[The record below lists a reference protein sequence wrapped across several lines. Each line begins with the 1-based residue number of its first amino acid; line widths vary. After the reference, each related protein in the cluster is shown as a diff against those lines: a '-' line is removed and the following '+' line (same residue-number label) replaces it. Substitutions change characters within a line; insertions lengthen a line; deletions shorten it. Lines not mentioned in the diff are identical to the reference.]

1 MSNFDVILMAFKN
14 LFKRKLRTFLTILG
28 VIIGTASIVV
38 MISLGLALNKNFDS
52 QLSKISDITL
62 IHVIGA
68 DETSS
73 AYQASKNKLKMDDT
87 AVYNFKQI
95 KGVDAVSPI
104 INLSYAIKAISGKYS
119 ATLNL
124 VGIDADFFKNLGYEL
139 ESGRFLNEDDKLN
152 IVCGGKVPFS
162 FAKNSKR
169 RSYYYYDFEQKEKTP
184 DVNVMNDRITIS
196 VDMNYGNIDTTGESS
211 SVSTAKSYPVKF
223 VGVLKYNDAS
233 YNQADYNCYMTI
245 EQVKK
250 LKAEKQKFDKSA
262 KSSSASN
269 YYSDSYY
276 NSDNNKDSYNEIYI
290 KCKNLDVVKQVAE
303 KIKDMGY
310 NAYYAGE
317 YLDSMKATSSNM
329 QALLGAIGAV
339 SLFVA
344 AIGIANTMIMSVY
357 ERTRE
362 IGIMKVIGA
371 SIRDIRKLF
380 LIESSTIGF
389 LGGILGALFSLI
401 VSYFLNTT
409 NISFFNTDSYIYM
422 EPGAEKP
429 LVSLIPLWLCIIAVI
444 FSGLVGLI
452 SGYFPARRATKLSAL
467 TAIKSE

>member
-1 MSNFDVILMAFKN
+1 MSNFDVIAMALKN

-38 MISLGLALNKNFDS
+38 MISLGLAINKNFDS

-62 IHVIGA
+62 IHVVGV
-68 DETSS
+68 DQSSS
-73 AYQASKNKLKMDDT
+73 ASQNKKNKLKMDDT

-95 KGVDAVSPI
+95 AGVDFVSPI
-104 INLSYAIKAISGKYS
+104 INMSYDIKAISGKYS
-119 ATLNL
+119 ATLSL
-124 VGIDADFFKNLGYEL
+124 VGISAEFFKQLGYEL
-139 ESGRFLNEDDKLN
+139 GRGRFLNEDDKLN

-162 FAKNSKR
+162 FEKNNNR
-169 RSYYYYDFEQKEKTP
+169 RRYYYGGSDDKEKTP
-184 DVNVMNDRITIS
+184 DVDVMKDRITIS
-196 VDMNYGNIDTTGESS
+196 VDRNYGNIDTTGETSS
-211 SVSTAKSYPVKF
+211 DSTTKAKAYPVKF

-233 YNQADYNCYMTI
+233 YNESDYNCYMTI

-250 LKAEKQKFDKSA
+250 LKAEKQKFDKSSG
-262 KSSSASN
+262 SSSSN
-269 YYSDSYY
+269 NFYGNNNNADGYS
-276 NSDNNKDSYNEIYI
+276 EIYI
-290 KCKNLDVVKQVAE
+290 KCKNMDVVKKVAE
-303 KIKDMGY
+303 KVKDMGY
-310 NAYYAGE
+310 NAYYAGQ
-317 YLDSMKATSSNM
+317 YLDSMKATSANM

-380 LIESSTIGF
+380 LLESSTIGF
-389 LGGILGALFSLI
+389 LGGILGALFSLA
-401 VSYFLNTT
+401 VSYFLNTAK
-409 NISFFNTDSYIYM
+409 ISFFNTDSYMYM
-422 EPGAEKP
+422 DSGAQKP
-429 LVSLIPLWLCIIAVI
+429 AVSLIPWWLCVAAVI

-467 TAIKSE
+467 MAIKSE